1 MDSILAHVQE
11 ALECYASVVR
21 LALRCTV
28 GRATA
33 AFWTPGCTVYVLLPD
48 ISTEFK
54 KKNLIWT
61 VTFDMSSLSIKYK
74 ANIHNN

>member
-21 LALRCTV
+21 LDLHHRTV
-28 GRATA
+28 GRGRATA
-33 AFWTPGCTVYVLLPD
+33 AFWTPGQTVYVLHTD

-54 KKNLIWT
+54 KEKNLIWT
-61 VTFDMSSLSIKYK
+61 VTFTLFMFGIW
-74 ANIHNN
+74 